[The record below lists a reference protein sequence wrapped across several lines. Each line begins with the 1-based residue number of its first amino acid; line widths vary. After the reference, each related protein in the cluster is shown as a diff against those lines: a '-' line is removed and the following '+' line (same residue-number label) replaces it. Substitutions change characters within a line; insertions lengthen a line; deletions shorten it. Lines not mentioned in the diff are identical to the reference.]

1 MSTAGTGEAEN
12 IQQSKDEKR
21 EGAETSP
28 TLTVKEKNVGLT
40 QGTNP
45 TSTLSQMSNVSDV
58 DSTNLSKSSVTGDDL
73 PYCIPHERQVIA
85 VSASKNPA
93 AFFNLARRF
102 LVSDEYCD
110 LSALEGAIV
119 SAVDAAHL
127 LERSKLAKIVRVQTS
142 YVAVEPR
149 RKNTSVNVPT
159 ESSISASVPSAV
171 SFYEAQSS
179 SNTQTLPSNLHHTGN
194 YHHPSLATSNAQ
206 HTLEQAPENNP
217 KYVKKGIQVRRARIV
232 ITVKRT
238 EEYKT
243 WLEENEADTA
253 SETTGDHVDICAL
266 P

>member
-127 LERSKLAKIVRVQTS
+127 LERSKLAKIVR
-142 YVAVEPR
+142 
-149 RKNTSVNVPT
+149 
-159 ESSISASVPSAV
+159 
-171 SFYEAQSS
+171 
-179 SNTQTLPSNLHHTGN
+179 
-194 YHHPSLATSNAQ
+194 
-206 HTLEQAPENNP
+206 
-217 KYVKKGIQVRRARIV
+217 
-232 ITVKRT
+232 
-238 EEYKT
+238 
-243 WLEENEADTA
+243 
-253 SETTGDHVDICAL
+253 
-266 P
+266 